1 MNGKSLLVGEKNFA
15 VERERERENWTK
27 IGRNTIVRVIEM
39 DTTM

>member
-15 VERERERENWTK
+15 VERERENWTK